1 MKQFS
6 GVWLAF
12 LILAATAVALAD
24 AKPAASSAP
33 ARPAASQSP
42 SPSATART
50 PEPSP
55 TPTPPILLGAPDLSA
70 DQIMINAE
78 KATRNHDKPR
88 FITYQMH
95 EIFVHH
101 WQREVYDYRVW
112 YRADGKG
119 LMQNLNKNRWGQT
132 ETYFGYPF
140 PSSPD
145 NDILL
150 YATPDPQSTPPPP
163 SSPVPLP
170 SGASPPPI
178 ISHEPVVGDRYYS
191 VKLAGVEDYHG
202 KPVYHLLLKPIR
214 DERAHP
220 WKELWVDTTTFDVWK
235 AHAHASGSK
244 GVAQG
249 TLDAVVE
256 FERVGNYW
264 LVSNAVGD
272 GELHMGPLG
281 DSGHYEYTF
290 SDFGFPQSVPDWYFD
305 AKAFKNHH

>member
-1 MKQFS
+1 MKQLA
-6 GVWLAF
+6 GVWFALF
-12 LILAATAVALAD
+12 VLAASAIALAD
-24 AKPAASSAP
+24 AKPAATGL
-33 ARPAASQSP
+33 AAN
-42 SPSATART
+42 ATASPTGSPT
-50 PEPSP
+50 PTP
-55 TPTPPILLGAPDLSA
+55 TPTPPIILGVPMLSA

-78 KATRNHDKPR
+78 RATRAHAKPYY
-88 FITYQMH
+88 ITYQMH

-101 WQREVYDYRVW
+101 GQREAFDYRVW

-119 LMQNLNKNRWGQT
+119 LMQNIYKNRWGQA

-163 SSPVPLP
+163 ASPRPLP

-191 VKLAGVEDYHG
+191 VKLAGIEDYNG
-202 KPVYHLLLKPIR
+202 KSVYHVLLKPLR

-220 WKELWVDTTTFDVWK
+220 WKDLWIDVTTFDVWK
-235 AHAHASGSK
+235 AHAHATGSK
-244 GVAQG
+244 GIAQG
-249 TLDAVVE
+249 SLDALVE
-256 FERVGNYW
+256 FSRIRNYW
-264 LVSNAVGD
+264 LVSNATGD
-272 GELHMGPLG
+272 GELHVGPLG

-290 SDFGFPQSVPDWYFD
+290 SNFGFPETIPEWYFD
-305 AKAFKNHH
+305 PKAFKHHH